1 MVKCCATV
9 IASGG
14 RSNCERMSHPV
25 IGWERDPPNLADMLR
40 SFWPTDTRY
49 NRLRRYIAGPLRIII
64 ATDEGVVTIPWVGDI
79 PMEVDLVAGKWV
91 PAT

>member
-1 MVKCCATV
+1 
-9 IASGG
+9 
-14 RSNCERMSHPV
+14 MSHPV
-25 IGWERDPPNLADMLR
+25 IGWERDPVDMTQGGWYGSYDMLR
-40 SFWPTDTRY
+40 K
-49 NRLRRYIAGPLRIII
+49 YIAGPLRIII